1 MSTVSRKAWRIAG
14 SGVAVLMLLF
24 FTMQAAVGLAHK
36 ERTETAEVPVAGIA
50 SVEIHNP
57 AGQVRVIGDPD
68 ATSIG
73 IRARI
78 DDGLRRTG
86 HSVTTDGDKLV
97 VRATC
102 PAIGSAWCE
111 VRYTIQVPAGLPVS
125 VWAERSIEVS
135 DVTGGL
141 EASSDGSSITLQR
154 VDGDLTLNS
163 DQGRITAD
171 GIDSDHVSAESDQG
185 RISLVFDES
194 PQTLV
199 AEADQGSIEIVLPDP
214 DVAYATD
221 LSADQGDV
229 NDLVDRDLD
238 SARSIVAHA
247 DQGDVTL
254 TYASS

>member
-1 MSTVSRKAWRIAG
+1 M
-14 SGVAVLMLLF
+14 
-24 FTMQAAVGLAHK
+24 
-36 ERTETAEVPVAGIA
+36 
-50 SVEIHNP
+50 
-57 AGQVRVIGDPD
+57 
-68 ATSIG
+68 
-73 IRARI
+73 
-78 DDGLRRTG
+78 
-86 HSVTTDGDKLV
+86 
-97 VRATC
+97 
-102 PAIGSAWCE
+102 
-111 VRYTIQVPAGLPVS
+111 RYTIQVPAGLPVS